1 MLQAVF
7 GYCYFGI
14 AYRNK
19 NKTIRFKK
27 LEVANHAIYKQ
38 LFMALGFHG
47 TSTTFVILIQ
57 DTYDGES
64 LYCAWLC

>member
-1 MLQAVF
+1 M
-7 GYCYFGI
+7 
-14 AYRNK
+14 
-19 NKTIRFKK
+19 
-27 LEVANHAIYKQ
+27 AIYKQ

-64 LYCAWLC
+64 LLYSAWLCQTKIINILQGLKVS